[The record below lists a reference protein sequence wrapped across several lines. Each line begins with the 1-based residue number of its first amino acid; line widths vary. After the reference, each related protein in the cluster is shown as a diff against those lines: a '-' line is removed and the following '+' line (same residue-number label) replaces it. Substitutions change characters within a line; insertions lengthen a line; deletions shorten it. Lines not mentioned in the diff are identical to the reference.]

1 MTLLLSKR
9 AKDFL
14 DPLPPKPFRQV
25 VLTIFQLLA
34 DPYPQD
40 AKRLKAYPY
49 HRVDVGEY
57 RMVYKVNREALHIL
71 VVGKRNDDDVYKR
84 WKRLKG

>member
-1 MTLLLSKR
+1 MKLLLSKR

-14 DPLPPKPFRQV
+14 DTLPPKPFRQV
-25 VLTIFQLLA
+25 VLTVFQLLA
-34 DPYPQD
+34 EPYPQD
-40 AKRLKAYPY
+40 AKQSKAYSY

-57 RMVYKVNREALHIL
+57 RVVYAVNGEELHVL

-84 WKRLKG
+84 LKRLKG